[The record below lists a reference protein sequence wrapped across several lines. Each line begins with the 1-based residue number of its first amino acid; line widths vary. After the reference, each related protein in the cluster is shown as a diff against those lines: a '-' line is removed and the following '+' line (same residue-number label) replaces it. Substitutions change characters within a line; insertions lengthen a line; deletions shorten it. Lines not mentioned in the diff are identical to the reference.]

1 MKSKRVTHKKG
12 GKGKPR
18 PLRGQALIKK
28 ARETLKDWAMQ
39 PPETHPINISRLAKK
54 LGITRQ
60 AIYDNGLAEEIEEYK
75 KLQLKNFSQNE
86 AGQSAKSAEA
96 RIADKDKK
104 LADMQSKLDGWI
116 ELWAT
121 VEYNARM
128 HGIDADKIFAPMAL
142 PDREIVSIIR
152 RNDNEDS

>member
-1 MKSKRVTHKKG
+1 VKSKTVTHKKG
-12 GKGKPR
+12 GKGKRR

-28 ARETLKDWAMQ
+28 ARETLKDWAKQ
-39 PPETHPINISRLAKK
+39 PLETHPINISRLAKK
-54 LGITRQ
+54 LNVTRQ
-60 AIYDNGLAEEIEEYK
+60 AIYDNGLAEEIKECK

-142 PDREIVSIIR
+142 PDREIVRTLR
-152 RNDNEDS
+152 RNDNED